1 MCPHA
6 IFIIEE
12 QLMPAIA
19 ETNSLFE
26 IDAEL
31 DDLMEAIQEEITSNG
46 EASAALMDRFQEF
59 CKAHGEK
66 VDRIGRF
73 VRFMEA
79 RTQLCRSEAQRLS
92 DRARAAESKTIRT
105 KSMVLYYLKSRAL
118 KKIEGIEF
126 TLRAQT
132 NPQDS
137 VVISDEGQIPIE
149 YKTVGIAINGGLW
162 SAVLDVLPD
171 ELKRALKGAVKDST
185 PDNDAIKRAAARQEQ
200 VPGAQ
205 VKRGEHLRVA

>member
-1 MCPHA
+1 MST
-6 IFIIEE
+6 
-12 QLMPAIA
+12 IA
-19 ETNSLFE
+19 ATNSLFE

-46 EASAALMDRFQEF
+46 EASAGLIEQFQDF

-73 VRFMEA
+73 VRSMEA
-79 RTQLCRSEAQRLS
+79 RTQYCRSEAQRLT
-92 DRARAAESKTIRT
+92 DRARSADNKTIRT
-105 KSMVLYYLKSRAL
+105 KAMVLYYLKARGL
-118 KKIEGIEF
+118 KKIEGVEF
-126 TLRAQT
+126 TLRAQV

-137 VVISDEGQIPIE
+137 VVIHDEEQIPIE
-149 YKTVGIAINGGLW
+149 YKTVGIAINGGVW
-162 SAVLDVLPD
+162 NAILDVLPE
-171 ELKRALKGAVKDST
+171 ELKRALKGAVKEST

>member
-1 MCPHA
+1 
-6 IFIIEE
+6 
-12 QLMPAIA
+12 MPAIV

-31 DDLMEAIQEEITSNG
+31 DDLMEEIQEEITSNG
-46 EASAALMDRFQEF
+46 EASAALLDRFQEF

-73 VRFMEA
+73 VRSMEA
-79 RTQLCRSEAQRLS
+79 RTQFCRSEVQRLS
-92 DRARAAESKTIRT
+92 DRARSAESKTLRT
-105 KSMVLYYLKSRAL
+105 KSMVLYYLKSRNL

-132 NPQDS
+132 NSQDS
-137 VVISDEGQIPIE
+137 VIIHDEEQIPIE
-149 YKTVGIAINGGLW
+149 YKTIGIAINGGLW
-162 SAVLDVLPD
+162 NAILDVVPD
-171 ELKRALKGAVKDST
+171 ELRRALKGAVKDST
-185 PDNDAIKRAAARQEQ
+185 PDNDAIKRAAMRQEQ

>member
-1 MCPHA
+1 
-6 IFIIEE
+6 
-12 QLMPAIA
+12 MPAIV

-46 EASAALMDRFQEF
+46 EPSAALLDRFQEF

-73 VRFMEA
+73 VRSMEA
-79 RTQLCRSEAQRLS
+79 RTQFCRSEVQRLS
-92 DRARAAESKTIRT
+92 DRARSAESKTLRT
-105 KSMVLYYLKSRAL
+105 KLMVLYYLKSRNL

-132 NPQDS
+132 NSQDS
-137 VVISDEGQIPIE
+137 VIIHDEEQIPIE
-149 YKTVGIAINGGLW
+149 YKTIGIAINGGLW
-162 SAVLDVLPD
+162 NAILDVVPD
-171 ELKRALKGAVKDST
+171 ELRRALKGAVKDST
-185 PDNDAIKRAAARQEQ
+185 PDNDAIKRAAMRQEQ

>member
-1 MCPHA
+1 
-6 IFIIEE
+6 
-12 QLMPAIA
+12 MPAIV

-46 EASAALMDRFQEF
+46 EPSAALLDRFQEF

-73 VRFMEA
+73 VRSMEA
-79 RTQLCRSEAQRLS
+79 RTQFCRSEVQRLS
-92 DRARAAESKTIRT
+92 DRARSAESKTLRT
-105 KSMVLYYLKSRAL
+105 KSMVLYYLKSRNL

-132 NPQDS
+132 NSQDS
-137 VVISDEGQIPIE
+137 VIIHDEEQIPIE
-149 YKTVGIAINGGLW
+149 YKTIGIAINGGLW
-162 SAVLDVLPD
+162 NAILDVVPD
-171 ELKRALKGAVKDST
+171 ELRRALKGTVKDST
-185 PDNDAIKRAAARQEQ
+185 PDNDAIKRAAMRQEQ

>member
-1 MCPHA
+1 MRSHAMCMNK
-6 IFIIEE
+6 EKM
-12 QLMPAIA
+12 MPAIV

-46 EASAALMDRFQEF
+46 EPSAALLDRFQEF

-73 VRFMEA
+73 VRSMEA
-79 RTQLCRSEAQRLS
+79 RTQFCRSEVQRLS
-92 DRARAAESKTIRT
+92 DRARSAESKTLRT
-105 KSMVLYYLKSRAL
+105 KSMVLYYLKSRNL

-132 NPQDS
+132 NSQDS
-137 VVISDEGQIPIE
+137 VIIHDEEQIPIE
-149 YKTVGIAINGGLW
+149 YKTIGIAINGGLW
-162 SAVLDVLPD
+162 NAILDVVPD
-171 ELKRALKGAVKDST
+171 ELRRALKGTVKDST
-185 PDNDAIKRAAARQEQ
+185 PDNDAIKRAAMRQEQ